1 MKKAPLVCGLVLGA
15 VGFSCG
21 FFGPM
26 ILSPDANQGPL
37 IGILISGPG
46 GALLG
51 LVLGVI
57 VTAVGLSARIAR
69 RLLITTSL
77 VLAGVTLYASTPAPQ
92 YVGRIVD
99 AEVADCAAPTSV
111 VDAAMA
117 RWDSQVRRVTWATA
131 RAGWKEDLRG
141 LAMRDGGVVLQIRV
155 LRERLVYE
163 NQKPWNRGTFLHL
176 PWQDKNAVERYYARF
191 GGADCA
197 GYSDVARAL
206 YFASA
211 EAETAPAW
219 PPRALPNL
227 LGLNVLQ
234 VVPPTYSE
242 LKDE

>member
-111 VDAAMA
+111 VRMTPSASKML
-117 RWDSQVRRVTWATA
+117 VTSTF
-131 RAGWKEDLRG
+131 
-141 LAMRDGGVVLQIRV
+141 DGGNCSGPPRQS
-155 LRERLVYE
+155 
-163 NQKPWNRGTFLHL
+163 HL
-176 PWQDKNAVERYYARF
+176 P
-191 GGADCA
+191 
-197 GYSDVARAL
+197 
-206 YFASA
+206 
-211 EAETAPAW
+211 T
-219 PPRALPNL
+219 
-227 LGLNVLQ
+227 
-234 VVPPTYSE
+234 
-242 LKDE
+242 